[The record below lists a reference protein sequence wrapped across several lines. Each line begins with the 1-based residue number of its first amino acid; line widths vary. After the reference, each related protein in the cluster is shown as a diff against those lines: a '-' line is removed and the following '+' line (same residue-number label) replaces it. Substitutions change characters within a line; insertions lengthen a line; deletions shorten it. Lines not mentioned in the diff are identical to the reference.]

1 MGGKQKLANA
11 QNQANAL
18 AKQSMRQQAMA
29 NLKAQRQA
37 QRAAQTDRRF
47 QANQNRM
54 LADAERQSAEALA
67 ASQQNQ
73 QVRTDYIDD
82 EEAMRR
88 RRGVGGGG
96 GGGGYGFNRPM
107 GSGLGGSPSRLG

>member
-1 MGGKQKLANA
+1 MGGKQKLADA
-11 QNQANAL
+11 QNRANML

-29 NLKAQRQA
+29 NLKAERQA
-37 QRAAQTDRRF
+37 QKAAQTDRRF

-54 LADAERQSAEALA
+54 LAAAERQSAEALA

-73 QVRTDYIDD
+73 QVRTDYIED
-82 EEAMRR
+82 EEAMRQR
-88 RRGVGGGG
+88 RGGGG
-96 GGGGYGFNRPM
+96 GGGGYGFGRPM